1 MTGFWRM
8 WLQALL
14 WAIPVSYLVCAVG
27 FSATLVSGMIN
38 DGHADSVRDYA
49 SAALGGF
56 FVWGTLI
63 FIGTCFILVP
73 IAGLVIAVVRCG
85 LEGSRARRLPTV
97 SGQGLSMVQGVAE
110 STAK

>member
-8 WLQALL
+8 WLQSLL

-49 SAALGGF
+49 SAALVGF
-56 FVWGTLI
+56 FLWGTLI
-63 FIGTCFILVP
+63 FIGTCYILVP
-73 IAGLVIAVVRCG
+73 ISGLLIALVRCRM
-85 LEGSRARRLPTV
+85 EGSRARRFPTV
-97 SGQGLSMVQGVAE
+97 GRSGSKPPIRGGL
-110 STAK
+110 